1 MVKKSQY
8 IAYFLNLILV
18 LFLVA
23 VCTALF
29 SLEGKVQMFNLPAL
43 VRVLLEIIFYAAVLF
58 LFYSNR
64 TIEPDLWLRA
74 VLMFVVFRVGI
85 ALLNAIAFTIA
96 GPEGTTFSAGFRA
109 ALFGN
114 PTIHLIEFLAVPF
127 FAFPFIFEYAK
138 SQAGKEIEELA
149 EYEESESEFAE
160 RIPPGQIESQ
170 IVPIRLWRQFFLTE
184 NADELREL
192 LSGVRLSSY
201 TKTLVMPAPEETE
214 EVPEIAKL
222 LDDLLPQE
230 VGESA
235 GEQAPPQ
242 PTPTPQASS
251 QPPPAA
257 ETPVSTPAAQ
267 TAPPQVEETAPS
279 AAGELSE
286 LEQLISIAETSEPAE
301 QPAPET
307 PAPSPPPES
316 APPQEAP
323 PQVQQEAVEIP
334 EEISVEEIPIG
345 ESAPAEETPA
355 LDLTQEISE
364 IPLEL
369 PESIAEEA
377 PAPQQTAPPQ
387 PEQPQPAAAPQQ
399 GPPPGGYTITSPD
412 DFFQISLRRLIELNQ
427 GKQGAQVLERLIKRG
442 ADFQL
447 SIPMTM
453 LIPQLRE
460 GKAAVTV
467 EYVYSEIPIELV
479 NFMSTDQS
487 GDLSELELDLPLDE
501 IMSQTDPKIIFGDQ
515 TPQEE
520 SRWSKATDEV
530 NIDEV
535 FDNLGG
541 QGGQSTPGEENPQP
555 EDIVDLTGV
564 EELNVAPEVEEV
576 TESSG
581 FPKPLMDFASQNGL
595 APIMEPSEKIGVVML
610 CPVGTPTTGFIPA
623 VEWLAT
629 TKLSDKWAQTPC
641 YAFVETEMSS
651 TGILINPGAKTRRD
665 AFVVVTNPKDMPEM
679 KSLLDEGYQ
688 TLEVSEQAAEI
699 PLEEIDPIP
708 VMSER
713 DIKTDKGYSG
723 MWVKLPGKTVAVV
736 SAISADEDNMSKIV
750 TIGTHLTEL
759 ISGAGKMFSTW
770 QRIVLYA
777 SGWAVA
783 MHPIQGGIMLIE
795 LSEGLQF
802 MEVLKEFQEISQ
814 HLMDIPK

>member
-8 IAYFLNLILV
+8 IAYFLNLVLV

-29 SLEGKVQMFNLPAL
+29 SLEGKVQMFSLPAM

-58 LFYSNR
+58 LFYSER

-96 GPEGTTFSAGFRA
+96 GPEGTTFSAAFRA

-114 PTIHLIEFLAVPF
+114 PIIHLIEFLTVPF
-127 FAFPFIFEYAK
+127 FAFPFVFEYAK
-138 SQAGKEIEELA
+138 SQTEKEIEELT

-170 IVPIRLWRQFFLTE
+170 IVPVRLWRQFFLTE
-184 NADELREL
+184 DAEELREL
-192 LSGVRLSSY
+192 MAGVRLSSY

-222 LDDLLPQE
+222 LDDLLPPE
-230 VGESA
+230 VSESA
-235 GEQAPPQ
+235 GEQAP
-242 PTPTPQASS
+242 S
-251 QPPPAA
+251 QPPPVA

-286 LEQLISIAETSEPAE
+286 LEQLINIAETSGAAE

-307 PAPSPPPES
+307 PAPPPPETT
-316 APPQEAP
+316 PPEETQP
-323 PQVQQEAVEIP
+323 QQEAVEIP
-334 EEISVEEIPIG
+334 EEIPVEEIPIG
-345 ESAPAEETPA
+345 ESALAEEAPD
-355 LDLTQEISE
+355 LDLTQQIPEIS
-364 IPLEL
+364 LEL
-369 PESIAEEA
+369 PESIAEA
-377 PAPQQTAPPQ
+377 SAPQ

-412 DFFQISLRRLIELNQ
+412 DFYQISLRRLIELNQ

-460 GKAAVTV
+460 GKASVTV
-467 EYVYSEIPIELV
+467 EYVYGEIPIELV

-520 SRWSKATDEV
+520 SKWSKATEEV
-530 NIDEV
+530 NIEEV
-535 FDNLGG
+535 FENLGG
-541 QGGQSTPGEENPQP
+541 ESEQSPPGEENPQP
-555 EDIVDLTGV
+555 EDVVDLTGV

-581 FPKPLMDFASQNGL
+581 FPKPLLDFASQNGL
-595 APIMEPSEKIGVVML
+595 APIMEPSEKISVVML

-651 TGILINPGAKTRRD
+651 TGILINPGAKTQRD

-679 KSLLDEGYQ
+679 KTLLDEGYQ

-699 PLEEIDPIP
+699 PLEEIVPIP

-713 DIKTDKGYSG
+713 DIKTDRGYSG

-750 TIGTHLTEL
+750 TIGTHLTGL

-770 QRIVLYA
+770 QRIILYA
-777 SGWAVA
+777 DTWAVA

-795 LSEGLQF
+795 LPEGLQF